1 MELSHVLRLMQKS
14 RILIAIVIDEFGG
27 TAGILTLED
36 VLEEI
41 VGEIQDEFDSE
52 RPLIEELENGYSVY
66 GRLLIEDLNNL
77 LGTEISNEEV
87 DTVGGWIHMLLE
99 DVPEVGKNISF
110 ENYSFEIIEM
120 DRNRISRI
128 FIKKLEA
135 EEEVE

>member
-1 MELSHVLRLMQKS
+1 
-14 RILIAIVIDEFGG
+14 
-27 TAGILTLED
+27 
-36 VLEEI
+36 LEEI
-41 VGEIQDEFDSE
+41 VGEIQDEFDTE

-87 DTVGGWIHMLLE
+87 DTVGGWVHMLLE

-110 ENYSFEIIEM
+110 ENYSFEITEM
-120 DRNRISRI
+120 ERNRISRI
-128 FIKKLEA
+128 FIKKIQVK